1 MSVTSNPQLK
11 LAFEFV
17 EYTGEHVFLTGKAG
31 TGKTTFLHNL
41 KDISSKR
48 LIVVAPTG
56 VAAINAGGMTIHS
69 FFQMPFGPI
78 LTEDIAGI
86 GSEGSANSRIN
97 AHKFNRTKIDIIKS
111 LDLLIIDEVSMVRAD
126 LLDGIDEVLRKY
138 KHHSKPFGG
147 VQLLMIGD
155 LQQLAPIVKNDEWG
169 LLKDY
174 YDSMYF
180 FNSRALKKSRYVSI
194 ELKEIFRQRDMEFI
208 KLLNGVR
215 ENSLNTQALE
225 KLNKQYTPNFK
236 YNDGEG
242 YITLTTHNAQAKNI
256 NESRLKKLPGRVYT
270 FCATIEGDF
279 PEYSYPTDFKLLL
292 KKDAQVM
299 FVKNDPSPEKLFY
312 NGKIGKV
319 EKVENEIIY
328 VQCPGENH
336 SIPVERTEWKNTKY
350 SINKDTKEIEES
362 VKGTFTQYPLKH
374 AWAITIHKSQGL
386 TFEKAIIDAR
396 AAFAHGQVYVALS
409 RCRTLEGL
417 ILSTPITHS
426 CIKSSPDITSY
437 TKSIKENPPGSNE
450 LEQAK
455 WAYEKM
461 LVKELFDFSSIQQ
474 KVFHALKIIKDNKSI
489 IPNFIADKLYSLNDP
504 IKKEIVSITEKFDNQ
519 LEKLVTQSLSI
530 EKNNELQE
538 RIKKGSDY
546 FINKLETFVIEPLEN
561 LPLDIDNKSVK
572 KSLKEVLTKIENE
585 AFTKKS
591 CLQVSKNGFTVK
603 NYLNTKAKATL
614 EKKSKKSK
622 KTEKTKH
629 APEGIKHPKL
639 YSELKAWRE
648 AKATEEDIPLYMV
661 LPNKAIMEL
670 VTYLPTSNDTL
681 HAIKGFGKKK
691 LEKYGHEIL
700 EIISHYRESY
710 NIEEPHADIL
720 VDRLNNKRKKTSEA
734 KPDTKTASLDLYRSG
749 KNIKEIA
756 KERSLAV
763 STIEGHLANYVETG
777 ELNIV
782 DFVAQEK
789 IEAIID
795 FFVKNK
801 ENRLKPAKDAL
812 GDDYSWGELKFV
824 FKHLVGKGRIEL

>member
-41 KDISSKR
+41 KNISSKR
-48 LIVVAPTG
+48 MIVVAPTG
-56 VAAINAGGMTIHS
+56 VAAINARGMTIHS

-78 LTEDIAGI
+78 LTEEVAGTRA
-86 GSEGSANSRIN
+86 EGTANSRVN
-97 AHKFNRTKIDIIKS
+97 TQKFNRTKIDIIKS

-138 KHHSKPFGG
+138 KNHNKPFGG

-169 LLKDY
+169 LLKEH

-180 FNSRALKKSRYVSI
+180 FNSLALKKSRYVSI

-208 KLLNGVR
+208 KLLNMVR
-215 ENSLNTQALE
+215 ENTLNTQALE
-225 KLNKQYTPNFK
+225 RLNKQHKPNFK
-236 YNDGEG
+236 YNDDEG
-242 YITLTTHNAQAKNI
+242 YITLTTHNAQAKSI
-256 NESRLKKLPGRVYT
+256 NESRLKKLPGRVNT
-270 FCATIEGDF
+270 FCAMVEGDF
-279 PEYSYPTDFKLLL
+279 PEYSYPTDFKLVI
-292 KKDAQVM
+292 KKGAQVM

-319 EKVENEIIY
+319 ERVEDDLIY
-328 VQCPGENH
+328 VKCPGDGQ
-336 SIPVERTEWKNTKY
+336 SIPVAKTEWKNMKY
-350 SINKDTKEIEES
+350 SINKNTKEIEES
-362 VKGTFTQYPLKH
+362 VKGTFLQYPLKH

-426 CIKSSPDITSY
+426 CIKSSPGITSF
-437 TKSIKENPPGSNE
+437 TKSIQENPPGTNE
-450 LEQAK
+450 LKHAK

-461 LVKELFDFSSIQQ
+461 VVKELFDFSPMQQ
-474 KVFHALKIIKDNKSI
+474 KVFHALKIIKDNKNI
-489 IPNFIADKLYSLNDP
+489 IPNFITKKLYTLNDH
-504 IKKEIVSITEKFDNQ
+504 IKKEIVGVTEKFDKQ
-519 LEKLVTQSLSI
+519 LEKLVVLSLSI
-530 EKNNELQE
+530 EKNNELQA
-538 RIKKGSDY
+538 RIKKGCDY
-546 FINKLETFVIEPLEN
+546 FIGKLDALVIEPLES

-572 KSLKEVLTKIENE
+572 KSLKEVLTKLENE
-585 AFTKKS
+585 AFIKKS

-603 NYLNTKAKATL
+603 NYLDTKAKATL
-614 EKKSKKSK
+614 EKKTKKSNK
-622 KTEKTKH
+622 AEQTKP

-648 AKATEEDIPLYMV
+648 AKAAEEDVPLYMV

-670 VTYLPTSNDTL
+670 LAYLPASLDML
-681 HAIKGFGKKK
+681 HAIKGFGKTK
-691 LEKYGHEIL
+691 LEKYGQEIL
-700 EIISHYRESY
+700 EIISNYREAY
-710 NIEEPHADIL
+710 NIEEIPADEL
-720 VDRLNNKRKKTSEA
+720 FERVNKSKKKKSQTRTG
-734 KPDTKTASLDLYRSG
+734 TKEKSLELYKSG
-749 KNIKEIA
+749 KGIKEIA
-756 KERSLAV
+756 DERSLAV
-763 STIEGHLANYVETG
+763 STIEDHLAYFVETG

-782 DFVAQEK
+782 DFVSSEK
-789 IEAIID
+789 IESITD
-795 FFVKNK
+795 FFLKNN
-801 ENRLKPAKDAL
+801 ENKLRPAKDAL
-812 GDDYSWGELKFV
+812 GDDYSWAELRFV